1 MAAHANILD
10 QPEPLGRSLAGSV
23 VLHVSVVAAVLAFN
37 AIGSRQRVMWGDLN
51 GGGMGAVAVNPVA
64 RIPLPG
70 RTGPVNPV
78 ANDTESV
85 VPTPPPK
92 AKPQPKVTAPDPHAI
107 ALQSRNATKKAA
119 QPSSP
124 PNKFREQQKDLPNQL
139 YSTAGQAVVS
149 PTIGMTGGG
158 GVGIGTNSPFGSQL
172 GAYSELLRNQVARN
186 WRTGD
191 IDPRIRAG
199 QVVVTFTLRR
209 NGSVTAVRITQ
220 QSNNTALNYS
230 AQRAILDAAPFPPI
244 PPQFTKNEAEIEF
257 VFELRR

>member
-1 MAAHANILD
+1 
-10 QPEPLGRSLAGSV
+10 V
-23 VLHVSVVAAVLAFN
+23 VLHISVVAAVVTFN
-37 AIGSRQRVMWGDLN
+37 AIGSRPRVMWGDIN
-51 GGGMGAVAVNPVA
+51 GGGGMGSVAVTPVA

-70 RTGPVNPV
+70 RTGPANPV

-85 VPTPPPK
+85 VPAPPPK
-92 AKPQPKVTAPDPHAI
+92 AKPQTKVKAPDPNAI
-107 ALQSRNATKKAA
+107 ALKSRNAMKKAA
-119 QPSSP
+119 RPASA
-124 PNKFREQQKDLPNQL
+124 PNRFREQQKDLPNQL
-139 YSTAGQAVVS
+139 YSTAGQAAVS
-149 PTIGMTGGG
+149 PAIGMTGGG
-158 GVGIGTNSPFGSQL
+158 SVGIGTGSPLGSQL

-209 NGSVTAVRITQ
+209 DGSVPAGSVRITQ
-220 QSNNTALNYS
+220 RSDNAALNYS
-230 AQRAILDAAPFPPI
+230 AQRAILDSAPFPPI